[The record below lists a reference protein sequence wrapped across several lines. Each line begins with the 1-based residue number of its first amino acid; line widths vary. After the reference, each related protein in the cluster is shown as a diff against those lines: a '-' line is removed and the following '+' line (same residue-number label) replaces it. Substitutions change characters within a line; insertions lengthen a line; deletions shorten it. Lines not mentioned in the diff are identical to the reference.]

1 MRIIFYDQHQA
12 ADMRIVKHK
21 SWLRVAAYILLFISG
36 IMAGMAI
43 AAVMV

>member
-1 MRIIFYDQHQA
+1 MRQIFYDQHQA